1 MKRRKGNTVNHVPF
15 YTQCANMQEEIYK
28 TKSAKIAQCAA
39 TDSFLLQ
46 FDQEV
51 ISFKLCDLYAFR
63 KKIMS
68 FDIVELLES
77 SAPDVEVVH
86 LPHCDR
92 FLVLS
97 LREIL
102 EFRELLNGTFDTL
115 ALNSAVQKIL
125 RKNVFN
131 F

>member
-1 MKRRKGNTVNHVPF
+1 M
-15 YTQCANMQEEIYK
+15 QCARMQEEIFK
-28 TKSAKIAQCAA
+28 TKSASIAQCEM
-39 TDSFLLQ
+39 TDSFLLT
-46 FDQEV
+46 FDQEEFA
-51 ISFKLCDLYAFR
+51 FKLCDLYTFR
-63 KKIMS
+63 KSIMS
-68 FDIVELLES
+68 FDIMELMDCA
-77 SAPDVEVVH
+77 APDVEVVH

-92 FLVLS
+92 FLILS

>member
-1 MKRRKGNTVNHVPF
+1 
-15 YTQCANMQEEIYK
+15 MQEEIYK
-28 TKSAKIAQCAA
+28 TKSASIAQCEL
-39 TDSFLLQ
+39 TDSFLLT
-46 FDQEV
+46 FEQEE
-51 ISFKLCDLYAFR
+51 IQFKLCDLFAFR
-63 KKIMS
+63 KNIMALN
-68 FDIVELLES
+68 IIELLES
-77 SAPDVEVVH
+77 TAPDVEVIH

-92 FLVLS
+92 FLLLN

-115 ALNSAVQKIL
+115 ALNSAIQKIL

>member
-1 MKRRKGNTVNHVPF
+1 
-15 YTQCANMQEEIYK
+15 MQEEIFR
-28 TKSAKIAQCAA
+28 TKSASISQCEL
-39 TDSFLLQ
+39 TDSFLLTY
-46 FDQEV
+46 DQEEFA
-51 ISFKLCDLYAFR
+51 FKLCDLYSFR
-63 KKIMS
+63 KNIMS
-68 FDIVELLES
+68 FDIMQLMES
-77 SAPDVEVVH
+77 TAPDVEVIH

-92 FLVLS
+92 FMVLS